1 MKKIKCVSIAKDT
14 FENLEQDFH
23 ENLKISELQSY
34 FPIMALFFKV
44 FNNSVDILP

>member
-34 FPIMALFFKV
+34 FPMAIETIFQ
-44 FNNSVDILP
+44 SIQ